1 MEPHPPV
8 FTCRLTGET
17 AEVFGGTGAEVF
29 PYWSFTKTVL
39 AICALKLVEAGA
51 LRLDT
56 PCPGERFTLRQLLD
70 HTAGLPEYCA
80 LPAYRAAV
88 ASDEEPWSRDQIYD
102 ASMAQ
107 GPRFAPGQGWA
118 YSNLGYMLVRER
130 IEEAAGQPFAA
141 LLSEVITRPLGLQSI
156 ALASRR
162 ADFARVHWP
171 EARGYHPG
179 WVYHG
184 CLTGTAADA
193 ARLLQ
198 ALFSGA
204 LLAPATLAQMLR
216 RHRLGGALDG
226 RPWTDCGYSLGLMT
240 GRTGALG
247 RALGHSGGGPFCVNA
262 VYHFPDAKPPATV
275 ASFTAGAAEGAAESA
290 AVHHVCA

>member
-1 MEPHPPV
+1 MDPNPPA
-8 FTCRLTGET
+8 FTCRLTGT
-17 AEVFGGTGAEVF
+17 AAEVRGGSGAEIF

-39 AICALKLVEAGA
+39 AVCALKLVEAGK

-56 PCPGERFTLRQLLD
+56 PRAGEAFTLRQLLD

-80 LPAYRAAV
+80 LPAYRDAV
-88 ASDEEPWSRDQIYD
+88 AANEEPWPRDHLY
-102 ASMAQ
+102 AATMAQ
-107 GPRFAPGQGWA
+107 GLRFAPGRGWA

-141 LLSEVITRPLGLQSI
+141 LLAEAITRPLGLQSI
-156 ALASRR
+156 ALAARR

-171 EARGYHPG
+171 EAQGYHPG

-184 CLTGTAADA
+184 CLTGTGLDA

-204 LLAPATLAQMLR
+204 LLSPATLEQMLR
-216 RHRLGGALDG
+216 RHSLGGPIEG
-226 RPWTDCGYSLGLMT
+226 RPWTDCGYSLGLMN
-240 GRTGALG
+240 GRAGTAG

-262 VYHFPDAKPPATV
+262 VYHFPEAVPPVTV
-275 ASFTAGAAEGAAESA
+275 ASFASGPAEGAAENA
-290 AVHHVCA
+290 AVDHAFA